1 MMYWIQQGGPVM
13 YLLAGCSLIALAVT
27 IERTIF
33 WWRERARMDRTEIN
47 RFFDTIHEGEL
58 DEARDMAQET
68 SHPVLSSMVRA
79 LGHGDDPRMHALHEA
94 LELEIDR
101 AYDRTRSYLSI
112 LETIVSLAPLLGIF
126 GTVLGIIESFQVI
139 GMSSAPDP
147 QAVGAGLAEALI
159 TTATGLGIAMPSL
172 IFHNFFLRLSK
183 RHVAWLE
190 KYHREFEI
198 HSGELDVERAE
209 EHESS

>member
-1 MMYWIQQGGPVM
+1 MIDWIQQGGPVM
-13 YLLAGCSLIALAVT
+13 YLLAGCSFIALAVI
-27 IERTIF
+27 IERLIF
-33 WWRERARMDRTEIN
+33 WWRERRRMDRKEID
-47 RFFDTIHEGEL
+47 RFFNTIHEGKLE
-58 DEARDMAQET
+58 EARAMARET
-68 SHPVLSSMVRA
+68 SHPVLTSMVRA
-79 LGHGDDPRMHALHEA
+79 LGHRDDPRMHALHEA

-101 AYDRTRSYLSI
+101 AYERTRSYLSI

-126 GTVLGIIESFQVI
+126 GTVLGIIESFEVI

-172 IFHNFFLRLSK
+172 IFHNFFLRLSN
-183 RHVAWLE
+183 RHVGWLE

-198 HSGELDVERAE
+198 HSDELDVDPPE
-209 EHESS
+209 EKET